1 MSIIETISFI
11 TMAAMIIGFF
21 SWVAYLAFKE

>member
-1 MSIIETISFI
+1 MTTIETIGFI
-11 TMAAMIIGFF
+11 TMAVMVIGFF